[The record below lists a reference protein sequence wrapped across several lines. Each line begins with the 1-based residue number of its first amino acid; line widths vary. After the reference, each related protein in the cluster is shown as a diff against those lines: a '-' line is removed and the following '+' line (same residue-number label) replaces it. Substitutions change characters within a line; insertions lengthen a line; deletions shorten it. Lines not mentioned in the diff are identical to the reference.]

1 MYVCISSF
9 KAIQHSVVVAGWLL
23 LPLDPIIIIISIAC
37 VRVFRHRSTRND
49 EFE

>member
-23 LPLDPIIIIISIAC
+23 PPLDPIIIISIAY